1 VRKIDAERHC
11 SNFRRR
17 SAPASTYRIGWLL
30 PVLALLRHANGRW
43 ECLFIGGERKSLV
56 GCQTD
61 AKDPN
66 RKSHS
71 FHPIGDAL
79 DEVLAP
85 YRAIVSTISI
95 PTCFVTKQAAQ
106 QPNLQGGNFWTLIPR
121 LRGLILGSDSLLMQ
135 FEGCLA
141 L

>member
-1 VRKIDAERHC
+1 VVASDGNEIRQVDRAAAISSTRP
-11 SNFRRR
+11 SSRR
-17 SAPASTYRIGWLL
+17 L
-30 PVLALLRHANGRW
+30 LALLRHANGRW

-121 LRGLILGSDSLLMQ
+121 LRGLILQ
-135 FEGCLA
+135 AE
-141 L
+141 